1 MKFYIHDFT
10 FTFECHDQCLKIN
23 QLDNQVSYSDTDLL
37 AGFLNKEEKAL
48 EQLHARLYGQLCY
61 FAEKL
66 VLNRQAAEEIVIDV
80 FVKIWKSHTPFTTY
94 AHLRAYLFE
103 AVKNESLN
111 VLKREG
117 RYAKH
122 LRQYGDMIDLN
133 IANFE
138 NEQLETAALELI
150 FQIAEELPGEC
161 KKIFDLLYK
170 QQLTY
175 QEAANLLHLN
185 VQTVRNQRSRA
196 IAFIRKQLKVRS
208 LLWLLIFL
216 K

>member
-1 MKFYIHDFT
+1 MKIY
-10 FTFECHDQCLKIN
+10 
-23 QLDNQVSYSDTDLL
+23 QLDNPVSYSDTEIL

-48 EQLHARLYGQLCY
+48 AQLHARLYGQLCY

-66 VLNRQAAEEIVIDV
+66 VLSRQAAEEIVIDV
-80 FVKIWKSHTPFTTY
+80 FVKIWKAHPSFSTY
-94 AHLRAYLFE
+94 THLRAYLFE

-122 LRQYGDMIDLN
+122 LRQYGEMIDLN

-150 FQIAEELPGEC
+150 FQIAEDLPGEC
-161 KKIFDLLYK
+161 KKIFNLLYK
-170 QQLTY
+170 DQLDY
-175 QEAANLLHLN
+175 QEVANLLQLS

-196 IAFIRKQLKVRS
+196 IAFIRKQLKARS